1 MKAKI
6 NIELW
11 EDKNVEDLKQF
22 GITNKLLENIFKMA
36 FEKLLDEI
44 TADSGGYSLDVDIIE
59 GVE

>member
-11 EDKNVEDLKQF
+11 EDGDIEAMKEL

-36 FEKLLDEI
+36 FEKLCLEI
-44 TADSGGYSLDVDIIE
+44 TSDGGHYSVNVEIVEGIE
-59 GVE
+59 

>member
-22 GITNKLLENIFKMA
+22 GITDKLLENIFRLA
-36 FEKLLDEI
+36 FEKLLNEI
-44 TADSGGYSLDVDIIE
+44 TADGGGYSLNVEIVE